1 MELLAIKRNK
11 ESPVSVPSMN
21 KERVQEDTVVEK
33 WKERNLME
41 FSSARLS
48 SDQFSLH
55 TVFFFCFLNK
65 IGREKNNKN
74 ENV

>member
-1 MELLAIKRNK
+1 M
-11 ESPVSVPSMN
+11 SVPSMD

-41 FSSARLS
+41 FSSARQHRS
-48 SDQFSLH
+48 VQPTH
-55 TVFFFCFLNK
+55 CVFLLIPQQNEE
-65 IGREKNNKN
+65 GKNDKN